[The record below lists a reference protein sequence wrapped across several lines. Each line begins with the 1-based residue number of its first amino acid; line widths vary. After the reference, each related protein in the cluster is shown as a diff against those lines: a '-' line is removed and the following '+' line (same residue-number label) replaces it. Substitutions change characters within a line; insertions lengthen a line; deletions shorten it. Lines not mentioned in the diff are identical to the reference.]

1 MATQPAHACD
11 NRALARPP
19 RPPMTR
25 TNPFDLTGR
34 VALVTG
40 AARGLGHA
48 IAAGLA
54 RAGATVVLN
63 GRDAAALARAA
74 EPIAKT
80 GGRTDVA
87 VFDVTDAAAV
97 KAGVAAIEAKH
108 GALDIVVNN
117 AGIQRRRPVAEF
129 PLADFDAIVET
140 NLKAPFIV
148 AQAVLPGMRK
158 RGRGSI
164 VNIASLT
171 SELARPNIVP
181 YAASKGGIRQMTR
194 GLAVELAPLGIRVNA
209 IAPGFFKTDMN
220 QALLADAEFVA
231 WVNLRTPMKRWG
243 DPDELAGIAV
253 FLASDASSY
262 LTGQTIYVDGGM
274 SVNM

>member
-1 MATQPAHACD
+1 MTAT
-11 NRALARPP
+11 
-19 RPPMTR
+19 

-63 GRDAAALARAA
+63 GRDAKALDAAAA
-74 EPIAKT
+74 PMRQAGGKT
-80 GGRTDVA
+80 DSA
-87 VFDVTDAAAV
+87 VFDVTDAASV
-97 KAGVAAIEAKH
+97 KAGIAAIEAKH
-108 GALDIVVNN
+108 GGLDIIVNN
-117 AGIQRRRPVAEF
+117 AGIQRRHPVADF
-129 PLADFDAIVET
+129 PLEDWNAIIAT
-140 NLKAPFIV
+140 NLTAPFLV
-148 AQAVLPGMRK
+148 AQAAIPGMKK

-164 VNIASLT
+164 INIASLT
-171 SELARPNIVP
+171 SELARPNVVP
-181 YAASKGGIRQMTR
+181 YTASKGGVRQLTR
-194 GLAVELAPLGIRVNA
+194 GLAVELAPIGIRVNA
-209 IAPGFFKTDMN
+209 IAPGYFRTEMN
-220 QALLADAEFVA
+220 RALMDNAEFVA

-243 DPDELAGIAV
+243 DPEELAGIAV
-253 FLASDASSY
+253 FLASDAASY